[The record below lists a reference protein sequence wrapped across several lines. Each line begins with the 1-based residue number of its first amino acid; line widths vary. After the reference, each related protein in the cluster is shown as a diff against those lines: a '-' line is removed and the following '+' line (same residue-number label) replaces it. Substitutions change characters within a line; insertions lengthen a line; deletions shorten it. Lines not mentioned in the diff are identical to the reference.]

1 MNTEGLLIDQTKVS
15 SRRVSTGGGAEI
27 VRPRYMSFDPSSVN
41 QLLPN
46 HQPQQQQRQTNFYGS
61 LPPTFS
67 FSHQFTTTT
76 SPPNYSTAPLLQ
88 PPLLPL
94 PPRPRWREKPAVG
107 ASVNRR
113 KGNSKEEVLPES
125 SVYSLSPPPSTLP
138 LPSFLLTKQKDKEIG
153 DL

>member
-1 MNTEGLLIDQTKVS
+1 MNMEGLLTDQTQLS

-27 VRPRYMSFDPSSVN
+27 VRPRYMSLDPSSVN
-41 QLLPN
+41 QHLPN
-46 HQPQQQQRQTNFYGS
+46 HQPQQPRQTNFYGS

-67 FSHQFTTTT
+67 FSHQFTTTK

-94 PPRPRWREKPAVG
+94 PPRPRGREKPAVA
-107 ASVNRR
+107 ASSNRR

-138 LPSFLLTKQKDKEIG
+138 LPSFLLTKQKDKGVG
-153 DL
+153 DP